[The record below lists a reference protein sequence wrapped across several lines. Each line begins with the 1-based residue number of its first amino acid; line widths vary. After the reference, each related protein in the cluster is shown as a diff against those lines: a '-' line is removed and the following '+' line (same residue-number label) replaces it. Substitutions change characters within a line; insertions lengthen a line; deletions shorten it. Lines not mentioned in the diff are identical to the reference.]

1 MILADSYR
9 QQLSIAEIEVEEYK
23 KIHLRLE
30 NAIDELQLIAEGKTE
45 SHDKYIQDLQDILHQ
60 KEAVIAGK
68 NRLIQEKNRRFESFR
83 IPFLI
88 HVDPRGNCWHRD
100 ENSGHVRSSTTR
112 ALHGCELCGAEL
124 EMTNS
129 QWAMTN
135 FHINAM

>member
-23 KIHLRLE
+23 KTHLRLE

-129 QWAMTN
+129 Q
-135 FHINAM
+135 